1 MKRIVLTVLAG
12 LGLFPLAAAAVTPAT
27 DAAKAQCII
36 GERIDGYLGFVD
48 EARADE
54 ALRREVREVNQKRSA
69 AYEDLARRN
78 GVTPR
83 VAAQATAE
91 RLINDAPSGT
101 CVQDASG
108 AWNKVP

>member
-1 MKRIVLTVLAG
+1 MTRTLLAA
-12 LGLFPLAAAAVTPAT
+12 LLLAASALPAAAAVTPAT

-101 CVQDASG
+101 CVQDESG
-108 AWNKVP
+108 AWNEVP